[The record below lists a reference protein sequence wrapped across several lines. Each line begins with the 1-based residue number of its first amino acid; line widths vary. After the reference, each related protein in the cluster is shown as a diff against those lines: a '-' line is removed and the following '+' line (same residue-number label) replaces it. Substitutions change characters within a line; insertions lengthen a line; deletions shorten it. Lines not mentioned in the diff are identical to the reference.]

1 MSQIYEHWDADFQ
14 VVSCYNTMP
23 LQLAYDGYHPDCGHP
38 GQIAGHTI
46 TAIQCRMARK
56 AGCPSRAYLRIRQMP
71 PGTIFAEGW
80 VDLDILPLYN
90 GETHG
95 RTWRHHVTGLSCSAG
110 SYGCHNCADVTW
122 ELTPINPTDE
132 TNGTIWG
139 QFFTDETCDTPL
151 FASEAASKLVYAY
164 SPAQCSM
171 DGVTRGGATEMVGAL
186 IGEVGDVC
194 PFAVV
199 TYDATD
205 ITSIASTLHGAAK
218 IYYGDSGNIIAWSF
232 RWRKKGESSWEGTYE
247 KNLVVGERVPLI
259 AFDYQITPYNSNIQ
273 PATIYEFQAGAT
285 NSDNIHCWNDTK
297 EFITNKFY
305 VSCNIADEDILPTSA
320 TLGGYA
326 DGRSCDDGGDDLQI
340 TDVGFYWWKEGEQQE
355 SWWDDISDESVA
367 QKTFSHEITGLTP
380 DATYFFQAAAVAL
393 DKNEVTWLGYS
404 TVCTFTPGKKDLM
417 VYTLPAS
424 GIAWHE
430 ARMNMWAELPDAAE
444 GDKIELFG
452 FVWDTEEHGSYADYP
467 NQWWTSPSTSDCSTC
482 TDTKIVCSRVLKGLS
497 ICTRYHYRAIAKRYN
512 EPETTYQGEDVTF
525 RTTCTQPEPDE
536 PRECEA
542 LSSVVPV
549 IDTNLTN
556 AAVVRLET
564 DERLFGSVF
573 NISLDDSDGSLHG
586 KNFEG
591 KEITITT
598 TPGGGIPSPLW
609 VKSQS
614 YVSQPGKQVLNLT
627 CVDFWDILDNMTPT
641 LGVEVFNHPDMMG
654 LVAWQDYYDQSVW
667 QILIHLIGADW
678 WTWYNAGDMIEENM
692 LNQVKPYIEIRNT
705 KREAIMSLLE
715 FGSGYLLQRNT
726 GGSSQIRYIVPSYH
740 DVVVTYQCGHGVNVT
755 IRSKE
760 VVFPNSVTTRVLDM
774 KLTGNRRDIA
784 EKLPD
789 GSDNPDYTEYADGDD
804 HYYGYRDEDAV
815 VAPRSSD
822 EEECTAK
829 DDDSINAS
837 GREVDANLI
846 IPPSLIPG
854 VAARSGG
861 EWADIEDIVTFAKSL
876 STLKLNKIQEM
887 SNSGRIEM
895 LGICFQQLGERV
907 EAIDARGNTVK
918 GIVTRIQRF
927 YDRGVYQMIISL
939 GAEGLNAAPFSLQLP
954 QGISARTEKK
964 EPIVLPET
972 LEEVKEEMIWVT
984 ESGGLGLFQYPKWV
998 LKKKSEATEKDLS
1011 GLTMPYSGS

>member
-1 MSQIYEHWDADFQ
+1 MEKVFEYQDKDYTCYWNPIKENRSLIISWGSDSPYYWSYEKGKTSQ
-14 VVSCYNTMP
+14 V
-23 LQLAYDGYHPDCGHP
+23 QL
-38 GQIAGHTI
+38 GHTI
-46 TAIQCRMARK
+46 TGVQVLISKDAIVPTKAYARVVSNSQIL
-56 AGCPSRAYLRIRQMP
+56 AQ
-71 PGTIFAEGW
+71 GW
-80 VDLDILPLYN
+80 VSLDVPTWN
-90 GETHG
+90 GNIYGTSWTDGHG
-95 RTWRHHVTGLSCSAG
+95 CHCWNTGGGAVCNG
-110 SYGCHNCADVTW
+110 SEAGCHNCEYIHW
-122 ELTPINPTDE
+122 ELESTGEI
-132 TNGTIWG
+132 TNEST
-139 QFFTDETCDTPL
+139 
-151 FASEAASKLVYAY
+151 ASNGISIKFYKDASCEDYLLAGDGSEGYIRAAEAGMYNQDVNVVY
-164 SPAQCSM
+164 
-171 DGVTRGGATEMVGAL
+171 
-186 IGEVGDVC
+186 GESDVDVC
-194 PFAVV
+194 PFAVA

-205 ITSIASTLHGAAK
+205 ITSIAATLQGAAK
-218 IYYGDSGNIIAWSF
+218 IHYGDSGNIIAWSF

-247 KNLVVGERVPLI
+247 KNLVVGEQVPLI
-259 AFDYQITPYNSNIQ
+259 AFEYQITPYNSAIQ
-273 PATIYEFQAGAT
+273 PGTTYEFQAGAT
-285 NSDNIHCWNDTK
+285 NSANVHCWNDTK
-297 EFITNKFY
+297 EFTTHKFY
-305 VSCNIADEDILPTSA
+305 VQCIVDEELILATSA
-320 TLGGYA
+320 TLKGYA
-326 DGRSCDDGGDDLQI
+326 QGTACDDGGEDLQI
-340 TDVGFYWWKEGEQQE
+340 TDVGFYWWEEGEQQE
-355 SWWDDISDESVA
+355 IYWEDISGESVA
-367 QKTFSHEITGLTP
+367 EKEFSHEITGLTP
-380 DATYFFQAAAVAL
+380 NVTYYFQAAAVAL
-393 DKNEVTWLGYS
+393 DMYGVTWLGYS
-404 TVCTFTPGKKDLM
+404 TVCSFTPTEQDLM

-424 GIAWHE
+424 NIDWHG
-430 ARMNMWAELPDAAE
+430 ANLNMWAELPDPAE
-444 GDKIELFG
+444 GDEILQFG
-452 FVWDTEEHGSYADYP
+452 FVWDTESHDSYADYD
-467 NQWWTSPSTSDCSTC
+467 NIWWKNRGDDDCSTN
-482 TDTKIVCSRVLKGLS
+482 TDTKIVCSKMLKGLTT
-497 ICTRYHYRAIAKRYN
+497 CQRYHYRAIAQHSL
-512 EPETTYQGEDVTF
+512 EIGTWYQGEDVTF

-549 IDTNLTN
+549 IDTNLTD

-573 NISLDDSDGSLHG
+573 NISLDDSSGSLYG

-598 TPGGGIPSPLW
+598 DPGGGIPSPLW

-614 YVSQPGKQVLNLT
+614 YVSQPGKQLLNLT

-760 VVFPNSVTTRVLDM
+760 AAFPNRITTTVVDS
-774 KLTGNRRDIA
+774 KLVGNRRD
-784 EKLPD
+784 LPED
-789 GSDNPDYTEYADGDD
+789 HDDYEEYEG
-804 HYYGYRDEDAV
+804 YYGYRDEDAV
-815 VAPRSSD
+815 VAPRQATPT
-822 EEECTAK
+822 ECTAE
-829 DDDSINAS
+829 DTDSINAS
-837 GREVDANLI
+837 GREVDSYLQI
-846 IPPSLIPG
+846 EPSLIPDI
-854 VAARSGG
+854 AARSGK
-861 EWADIEDIVTFAKSL
+861 EWADIADIVTFAKSL
-876 STLKLNKIQEM
+876 STLKLNKVQEM
-887 SNSGRIEM
+887 SSSGRIEM

-907 EAIDARGNTVK
+907 RAIDARGNTVT
-918 GIVTRIQRF
+918 GTVTRIQRF

-998 LKKKSEATEKDLS
+998 LKRKSEATEKELS
-1011 GLTMPYSGS
+1011 GLTMPYSGG